1 MATNSKRI
9 AKNTLMLYFRMIL
22 LTLISLYTVRVTL
35 AILGSED
42 FGIYN
47 VVASVVTMLNF
58 FTGTMT
64 SATQRFFAYSLG
76 KNDLKGYND
85 IFSIIIILFS
95 IISFIVIIIGGLV
108 GGWAVES
115 VLVIP
120 ENRMNAALVAFVC
133 SLFMFLCHVMMIPYT
148 ASIIAHEHM
157 QAFAYISVAD
167 GVMKLLLVYL
177 LSIASYDKLIVYS
190 ALMAAETLLIL
201 FLYYSYCRR
210 KYSECRFRIIWK
222 KAIVKQL
229 FSYTGWSLFGGVSG
243 ILKTQGQNI
252 LLNIFFGPIVNA
264 AKAIADKIY
273 GVITSFSQNFYM
285 AVSPQIVMNYATGEK
300 EEMVRLAF
308 RSSKYSFFLLLLLS
322 SILFINTEDLLLL
335 WLGADKVNDEMLV
348 LTQLSLVYAQVSI
361 LEQPITQMIRATGDI
376 KRYEIAVGTITLSFI
391 PVASIFLLF
400 GAPAWSTMII
410 LIIIY
415 AIAHIARLLVAK
427 KQLAISIKTYLT
439 QVIFPISLVFC
450 LVIPAMIVL
459 ANISSMGNM
468 LLSILLKSVLLLLFI
483 SAIIYFVGMN
493 SKERSMIKQKVES
506 IIKK

>member
-22 LTLISLYTVRVTL
+22 LTLISLYTVRITL

-76 KNDLKGYND
+76 KNDLNGYND

-95 IISFIVIIIGGLV
+95 IISLIVVIIGGLI
-108 GGWAVES
+108 GGWVVKS

-120 ENRMNAALVAFVC
+120 ADRMDAAMTAFIC

-157 QAFAYISVAD
+157 QAFAYISIAD
-167 GVMKLLLVYL
+167 GVLKLLLVYL
-177 LSIASYDKLIVYS
+177 LSIAPYDKLIAYA

-201 FLYYSYCRR
+201 FLYYCYCKR
-210 KYSECRFRIIWK
+210 KYSECRFKIIWK
-222 KAIVKQL
+222 RETVRQL
-229 FSYTGWSLFGGVSG
+229 FSYTGWSLFGSVSG
-243 ILKTQGQNI
+243 ILTTQGQNI

-273 GVITSFSQNFYM
+273 SLITSFSQNFYM

-308 RSSKYSFFLLLLLS
+308 RSSKYSFFLLLMLS

-335 WLGADKVNDEMLV
+335 WLGADRVSGEMLI

-376 KRYEIAVGTITLSFI
+376 KRYQIEVGIITLSFI
-391 PVASIFLLF
+391 PLASIFLLI
-400 GAPAWSTMII
+400 GAPAWSTMVI

-427 KQLAISIKTYLT
+427 KQLAISIRAYLKE
-439 QVIFPISLVFC
+439 VIFPISLICC
-450 LVIPAMIVL
+450 LVIPATIVI
-459 ANISSMGNM
+459 ATIFSMGNM
-468 LLSILLKSVLLLLFI
+468 FLSILLKSAILLLFI
-483 SAIIYFVGMN
+483 SATIYLWGMN
-493 SKERSMIKQKVES
+493 SNERSLIKQKVFS
-506 IIKK
+506 IVKK

>member
-120 ENRMNAALVAFVC
+120 ENRMNAAMVAFVC
-133 SLFMFLCHVMMIPYT
+133 SLFMFFCHVMMIPYT

-167 GVMKLLLVYL
+167 GILKLLLVYL

-222 KAIVKQL
+222 KAVVKQL
-229 FSYTGWSLFGGVSG
+229 FSYTGWSLFGSVSG
-243 ILKTQGQNI
+243 ILTTQGQNI

-308 RSSKYSFFLLLLLS
+308 RSSKYSFFLLLMLS

-335 WLGADKVNDEMLV
+335 WLGDDKVNDEMLV

-376 KRYEIAVGTITLSFI
+376 KRYQIEVGVITLSFI
-391 PVASIFLLF
+391 PVASIFLII

-439 QVIFPISLVFC
+439 QVIFPISVVFC

-459 ANISSMGNM
+459 ANISSMGNI

-493 SKERSMIKQKVES
+493 SVERSMIKQKILSVVR
-506 IIKK
+506 K